1 MLILKNLVT
10 PVYVFFWWIADDK
23 IYKIFQELQDMKNT
37 PSEPSPKRLPRR
49 INRRDQR
56 RYTIRWNTFDW
67 LIAITILRLN
77 RAPIFYEHHAK
88 DVRRH
93 ALHRIV

>member
-1 MLILKNLVT
+1 MLITDQVATAPCTDPIQVRRPTLDALCTSQFSFDT
-10 PVYVFFWWIADDK
+10 PT
-23 IYKIFQELQDMKNT
+23 E
-37 PSEPSPKRLPRR
+37 SSPKRLPRR

-56 RYTIRWNTFDW
+56 RYTIRWDSFDF